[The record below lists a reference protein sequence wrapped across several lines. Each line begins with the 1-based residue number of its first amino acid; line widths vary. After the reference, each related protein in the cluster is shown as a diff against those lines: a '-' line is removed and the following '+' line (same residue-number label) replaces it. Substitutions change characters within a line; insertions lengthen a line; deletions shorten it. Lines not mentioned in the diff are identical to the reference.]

1 VQRGLKASCNSQR
14 NQRPMNPKEPEWLI
28 IIYPR
33 PPDLA
38 GGRELESQEF
48 GWLIA
53 LRRVKLEGISQY
65 QT

>member
-1 VQRGLKASCNSQR
+1 
-14 NQRPMNPKEPEWLI
+14 MNPKEPEWLI